1 MISLLKPLGLTLLFP
16 VILSACSYQYPSQN
30 IVGESLPSFSGESLN
45 KEIVQIPQDLNQQ
58 IAILLFGFVQDTQFD
73 LDRWMIGFEQT
84 RIDVPYY
91 EIPTI
96 EGFLPGLFRSRIDQG
111 MRNGIPKALWNNVV
125 TVYQDSH
132 IIRQFLG
139 TENERNGRIV
149 LLDEQGVVRFFHDE
163 GFSVG
168 ALTQLREQILMLQT
182 KPKDLASTTPNS
194 RTAFQATNNM

>member
-1 MISLLKPLGLTLLFP
+1 MISLLKLLGLTLLFP

-30 IVGESLPSFSGESLN
+30 IVGVSLPSFSGESLN
-45 KEIVQIPQDLNQQ
+45 KKVVQIPQDLNQQ

-84 RIDVPYY
+84 GIDVPYY